1 MKTFTDFLNEEGLLN
16 RHRVQVTASKDDGKK
31 EKINV
36 NVTATSKREA
46 QGMARLHLQKKG
58 YKTHSA
64 IHLGYDH
71 KFWNKESVDMCNV
84 CGQTPCNCT
93 HLSEAFKVGDIVIP
107 DAGPHKGQK
116 HEVIHDHGDGT
127 YNIKPQG
134 VKNVQY
140 RHGAVRAKTDQIKL
154 HEEAEQIDELTAWSK
169 RGKEDPRSY
178 PTSAEK
184 AARRGQGDVLHPS
197 PEEVSARK
205 TAAAYGHKNPTAS
218 EKNRLKSKIKLRLS
232 DRTHKYNK
240 PSLPEETEMG
250 DAAHT
255 KTMKHRVLVT
265 YSDPHH
271 SAASMRKE
279 KVQKHLLVPST
290 NKNGESIY
298 KAEAEVLAK
307 KHMKKQGYK
316 VHEVEHVGLVTKKVN
331 EEVEQIDEL
340 SNELLASYKKKAGED
355 ASKQD
360 KEGNFDKGH
369 KRFKGIMKATFKQFA
384 NDAKK

>member
-93 HLSEAFKVGDIVIP
+93 YLSEAFKVGDIVIP

-140 RHGAVRAKTDQIKL
+140 RHGAVRAKADQIKL
-154 HEEAEQIDELTAWSK
+154 H
-169 RGKEDPRSY
+169 
-178 PTSAEK
+178 
-184 AARRGQGDVLHPS
+184 
-197 PEEVSARK
+197 
-205 TAAAYGHKNPTAS
+205 
-218 EKNRLKSKIKLRLS
+218 
-232 DRTHKYNK
+232 
-240 PSLPEETEMG
+240 EETEMG
-250 DAAHT
+250 DAAHA